1 LVLGSESETVRR
13 RELVR
18 GRGRGRGSGSGS
30 GRGRGRVGVGGRVRS
45 SVGVRVWV

>member
-1 LVLGSESETVRR
+1 MVLGSESETVRR
-13 RELVR
+13 RELV
-18 GRGRGRGSGSGS
+18 RGRGRGSGSGS